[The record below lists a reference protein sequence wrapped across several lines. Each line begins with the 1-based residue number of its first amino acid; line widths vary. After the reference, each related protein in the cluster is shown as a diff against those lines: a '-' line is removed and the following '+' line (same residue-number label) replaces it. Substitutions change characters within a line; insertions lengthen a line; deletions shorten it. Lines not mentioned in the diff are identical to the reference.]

1 MAPTVL
7 RLEHWTAD
15 WRTAFLSDRL
25 DSSHPGLAIVIV
37 NAETLEPYP
46 YLLPVD
52 HGLLADI
59 VAAVDRAGARA
70 IGLDFYFLKSSEKTK
85 DDKLMASLRN
95 AKAKVVLGT
104 FESKHSLKPQRLAY
118 QYDFL

>member
-1 MAPTVL
+1 VAPTVL
-7 RLEHWTAD
+7 N
-15 WRTAFLSDRL
+15 
-25 DSSHPGLAIVIV
+25 PGLAIVVI

-46 YLLPVD
+46 YMLPVD
-52 HGLLADI
+52 RGLLANNV
-59 VAAVDRAGARA
+59 VAADRAGARA

-85 DDKLMASLRN
+85 DDKLIATLRN
-95 AKAKVVLGT
+95 AKAEVLLGT